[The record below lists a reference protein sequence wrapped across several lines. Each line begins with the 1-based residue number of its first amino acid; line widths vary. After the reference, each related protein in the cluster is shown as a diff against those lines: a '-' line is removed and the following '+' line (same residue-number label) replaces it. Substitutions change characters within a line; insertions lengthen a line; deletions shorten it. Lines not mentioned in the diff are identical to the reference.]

1 MIAMLAEGVDVNQSR
16 HIPWEISGKGMTTLE
31 QSPLQAANSKIASL
45 LVAAACGASRQVIE
59 RLIVSGADINQ
70 RANPGTLMQIAQ
82 RHGKDTTV
90 ETLRDLAAQPNIRQG
105 KT

>member
-1 MIAMLAEGVDVNQSR
+1 VTCSADSYTFGARAL
-16 HIPWEISGKGMTTLE
+16 H
-31 QSPLQAANSKIASL
+31 
-45 LVAAACGASRQVIE
+45 VAAACGASRQVIE

-70 RANPGTLMQIAQ
+70 RANPGTPMQIAQ

-90 ETLRDLAAQPNIRQG
+90 ETLRDLAAQPKIRQG

>member
-1 MIAMLAEGVDVNQSR
+1 MSTRAGTFDGRSAAR
-16 HIPWEISGKGMTTLE
+16 GMTTLE
-31 QSPLQAANSKIASL
+31 HSPLQAANSKIASL

-70 RANPGTLMQIAQ
+70 RANPGTPMQIVQ

-90 ETLRDLAAQPNIRQG
+90 ETLRDIAAQPNIRQG